1 MVKTGG
7 CCGLQLRP
15 RIYLMRDRGLPAARP
30 FSSIL
35 LNTREDISMP
45 RSIRVSRRH
54 LLAGAAAG
62 ATSLAAPGIMRAQGA
77 QGVQATG
84 AGAPLK
90 VGVLLPRSGFEASI
104 GQDCQRGVDI
114 APGILKTLGLPEL
127 AILNADT
134 ESNVDVARERAE
146 KLINDGAQLLV
157 GAFDSGQTTA
167 IAQVAEQKGIPLVIN
182 IAAAPDIT
190 EQGYKFV
197 LRNFLTAQMILS
209 SAFENQLELF
219 NLIGASPKS
228 VVFMHVND
236 TFGTAMSKGI
246 NAVMPKFN
254 MPYKI
259 VDEIAYDPTAR
270 DLSVEVT
277 KAKAANADSLLVVGR
292 LNDAMLITREL
303 VKQRWTPQAILS
315 MGPGWYEEQYLKTL
329 GKLSDGPISLVP
341 FQDPNK
347 KLTKVL
353 EAALAKAYPGIN
365 LSTNHVYTFEALLIA
380 ADAYKRAGSSDPKA
394 LADAIRTTNITDNVS
409 IGPGIAFNAKGQ
421 NDKLKCG
428 TIQNRG
434 GKLVT
439 LAPKGAANAKPEWPM
454 ASYQNRA

>member
-1 MVKTGG
+1 
-7 CCGLQLRP
+7 
-15 RIYLMRDRGLPAARP
+15 
-30 FSSIL
+30 
-35 LNTREDISMP
+35 MP
-45 RSIRVSRRH
+45 RRIRLSRRH
-54 LLAGAAAG
+54 LLASAVVG
-62 ATSLAAPGIMRAQGA
+62 ATTIAAPGILRAQGP
-77 QGVQATG
+77 GG
-84 AGAPLK
+84 RAPLK

-114 APGILKTLGLPEL
+114 APGILKSLNLPEL
-127 AILNADT
+127 TVMNADT

-146 KLINDGAQLLV
+146 KLINDGAQLLI

-197 LRNFLTAQMILS
+197 FRNFLTAQMILS

-219 NLIGASPKS
+219 NLIGASPKT
-228 VVFMHVND
+228 VVYMHVND

-246 NAVMPKFN
+246 SAVMPKFN

-259 VDEIAYDPTAR
+259 IDEIAYDPTAR

-277 KAKAANADSLLVVGR
+277 KAKAAKADALLVVGR

-365 LSTNHVYTFEALLIA
+365 LNTNHVYTFEALLIA
-380 ADAYKRAGSSDPKA
+380 ADAYKRAGASDPKA

-409 IGPGIAFNAKGQ
+409 IGPGIQFNAKGQ

-439 LAPKGAANAKPEWPM
+439 LAPKDAANAKPEWPM
-454 ASYQNRA
+454 APYQNRA

>member
-1 MVKTGG
+1 
-7 CCGLQLRP
+7 
-15 RIYLMRDRGLPAARP
+15 
-30 FSSIL
+30 
-35 LNTREDISMP
+35 MP
-45 RSIRVSRRH
+45 RRIRVSRRH
-54 LLAGAAAG
+54 LLASAVAG
-62 ATSLAAPGIMRAQGA
+62 ATSVAAPAILRAQGA
-77 QGVQATG
+77 SSRP
-84 AGAPLK
+84 PLK

-114 APGILKTLGLPEL
+114 APGILKSLNLPEL
-127 AILNADT
+127 AVMNADT

-157 GAFDSGQTTA
+157 GAFDSGQSTA
-167 IAQVAEQKGIPLVIN
+167 IAQVAEQKGIPFVIN

-197 LRNFLTAQMILS
+197 FRNFLTAQMILS

-219 NLIGASPKS
+219 NLIGAFPKS
-228 VVFMHVND
+228 VVFIHVND
-236 TFGTAMSKGI
+236 TFGTAMAKGI

-259 VDEIAYDPTAR
+259 LDEVSYDPTAR
-270 DLSVEVT
+270 DLSVEVA
-277 KAKAANADSLLVVGR
+277 KAKGANADALLAVSR

-303 VKQRWTPQAILS
+303 VKQRWTPQAVLS
-315 MGPGWYEEQYLKTL
+315 MGPGWYEDQYLKTL
-329 GKLSDGPISLVP
+329 GKLSNGPISFVP

-380 ADAYKRAGSSDPKA
+380 ADAYKRAGSGEPKA
-394 LADAIRTTNITDNVS
+394 LADAIHTTNITDNVS
-409 IGPGIAFNAKGQ
+409 IGPGIQFNAKGQ

-439 LAPKGAANAKPEWPM
+439 LAPKEAANAKPEWPM
-454 ASYQNRA
+454 APYQNRA